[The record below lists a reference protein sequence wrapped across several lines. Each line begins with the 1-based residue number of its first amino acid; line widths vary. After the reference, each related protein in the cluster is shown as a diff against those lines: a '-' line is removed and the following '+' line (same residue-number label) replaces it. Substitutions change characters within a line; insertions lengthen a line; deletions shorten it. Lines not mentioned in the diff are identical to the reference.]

1 MRVDGE
7 WRRILNKVRVLA
19 AALLITLMAALFS
32 VETAPVTGEGK
43 LTVVVDPGH
52 GGEDGGAVS
61 ADGIQEAG
69 LNLDVAKLVKAEL
82 EGLGFEV
89 ILTREDENALASTKK
104 ADMAARRS
112 IMNQAGVDCVVSVH
126 MNKFTDCAVHGPMAF
141 YMEGSAEGEKLAKA
155 VIDSI
160 TGAIGAPTRLANPGD
175 YYVIRESEPVAVLV
189 ECGFLS
195 NSNDVKLLTDPI
207 HQKTLAKAIA
217 VGVHSY
223 FSGVNVLD

>member
-1 MRVDGE
+1 M
-7 WRRILNKVRVLA
+7 NKVRTLA
-19 AALLITLMAALFS
+19 AALLITLFAALLS
-32 VETAPVTGEGK
+32 AETAPVTADGK
-43 LTVVVDPGH
+43 LTIVVDPGH
-52 GGEDGGAVS
+52 GGADGGAVS

-69 LNLDVAKLVKAEL
+69 LNLTVAKMLKAQLEEL
-82 EGLGFEV
+82 GMEV
-89 ILTREDENALASTKK
+89 IMTRQDENALASTKK

-112 IMNQAGVDCVVSVH
+112 IMNQNGVDGVVSIH
-126 MNKFTDCAVHGPMAF
+126 MNKFTDCSVHGPMTF
-141 YMEGSAEGEKLAKA
+141 YMEGSEEGAKLAKA

-160 TGAIGAPTRLANPGD
+160 TTAIGASARLANPGD
-175 YYVIRESEPVAVLV
+175 YYVIRESKPVAVLV

-217 VGVHSY
+217 AGVHSY

>member
-1 MRVDGE
+1 MRLDGE
-7 WRRILNKVRVLA
+7 WRRILNKVRTLA
-19 AALLITLMAALFS
+19 AALLITLFAALFS
-32 VETAPVTGEGK
+32 AETEPVSAEGK
-43 LTVVVDPGH
+43 LTIVVDPGH
-52 GGEDGGAVS
+52 GGADGGAVS

-69 LNLDVAKLVKAEL
+69 LNLAVAKMLKAEL
-82 EGLGFEV
+82 EELGMEV
-89 ILTREDENALASTKK
+89 IMTREDQNALAATKK

-126 MNKFTDCAVHGPMAF
+126 MNKFTDCSVHGPMAF

-195 NSNDVKLLTDPI
+195 NSNDVKLLTDTI
-207 HQKTLAKAIA
+207 HQTTLAKAIA
-217 VGVHSY
+217 AGVHSY

>member
-1 MRVDGE
+1 MRLDGE
-7 WRRILNKVRVLA
+7 WRRILNKVRTLA
-19 AALLITLMAALFS
+19 AALLITLFAALLS
-32 VETAPVTGEGK
+32 AETAPVTADGK
-43 LTVVVDPGH
+43 LTIVVDPGH
-52 GGEDGGAVS
+52 GGADGGAVS

-69 LNLDVAKLVKAEL
+69 LNLTVAKMLKAQLEEL
-82 EGLGFEV
+82 GMEV
-89 ILTREDENALASTKK
+89 IMTRQDENALASTKK

-112 IMNQAGVDCVVSVH
+112 IMNQNGVDGVVSIH
-126 MNKFTDCAVHGPMAF
+126 MNKFTDCSVHGPMTF
-141 YMEGSAEGEKLAKA
+141 YMEGSEEGAKLAKA

-175 YYVIRESEPVAVLV
+175 YYVIRESKPVAVLV

-217 VGVHSY
+217 SGVHSY
-223 FSGVNVLD
+223 FNGVNVLD